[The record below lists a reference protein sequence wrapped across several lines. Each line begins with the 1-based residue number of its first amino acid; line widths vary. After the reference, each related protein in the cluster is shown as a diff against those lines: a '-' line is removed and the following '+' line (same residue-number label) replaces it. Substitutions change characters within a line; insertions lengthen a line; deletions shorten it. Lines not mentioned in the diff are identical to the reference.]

1 MSPRLAVY
9 VLCLA
14 ALSGCADLDAPPDAD
29 AVLVLTATPQALPAN
44 GFATAT
50 IVAEIDH
57 RTAERFRDIA
67 FKTTLGRF
75 PAGTS
80 SSATTILVAANDDGR
95 ATVTL
100 QSAASAGVATVTA
113 EIRDGDAV
121 KVSREITVAFDAVP
135 ASQVITLDAGRFE
148 APADGASVTELVA
161 RIDPDVPPAQRVVSF
176 TTTLGGLGSPNVT
189 TAQVVANSTNEA
201 RIGLISPRDT
211 GTATV
216 TASINGLAVRGNVV
230 FTDAL
235 PDRMSVR
242 VLGAFRVAASFATKV
257 TLSASLF
264 RDTGT
269 VSRGTDVTFETV
281 DDSSGHA
288 FGFFSAVTPS
298 DVSGNVAAEFTPGNT
313 VERGVATITARVRGS
328 NVTSSVKIEVVDP

>member
-1 MSPRLAVY
+1 MAVS
-9 VLCLA
+9 VLCLS
-14 ALSGCADLDAPPDAD
+14 ALAGCAELDQPQDPD
-29 AVLVLTATPQALPAN
+29 AVLSLTATPQALPAN

-50 IVAEIDH
+50 IVAEIDQ

-80 SSATTILVAANDDGR
+80 SSATTILVTANEDGR
-95 ATVTL
+95 ASATL

-121 KVSREITVAFDAVP
+121 KVSREITVAFDPVA
-135 ASQVITLDAGRFE
+135 ASQVIVLDVGRFE
-148 APADGASVTELVA
+148 APADGATVTDLIA
-161 RIDPDVPPAQRVVSF
+161 RIDPNVPPAQRLVTF
-176 TTTLGGLGSPNVT
+176 TTSLGGLGSPNVT
-189 TAQVVANSTNEA
+189 SAQVVANSTNEA
-201 RIGLISPRDT
+201 RIGLVSPRDT

-216 TASINGLAVRGNVV
+216 TASLNGLAVRGNVV

-235 PDRMSVR
+235 PDRMSLR
-242 VLGAFRVAASFATKV
+242 VVGAFRVGPTFATKV
-257 TLSASLF
+257 TLAATLF

-269 VSRGTDVTFETV
+269 VTRGTDVTFEAV

-288 FGFFSAVTPS
+288 FGFFSAITPS
-298 DVSGNVAAEFTPGNT
+298 DVSGNVGAEFTPGNT
-313 VERGVATITARVRGS
+313 VERGVATVTARVRGS